1 MKGGNFAMFNP
12 VKIVKPGQKILTK
25 ESNKFVKTYFKQY
38 ITNEMFP
45 VSILDDSPVP
55 ELCVAAECKLDPE
68 ILDLLQSHQIKPVQK
83 LDGNLMTINRRLVKS
98 VGLLSKIWHLLVKA
112 RGTAS
117 DENPS
122 IIVNKVIKQTVV
134 CGGQPRVPNC
144 GLSMSFEHALAF
156 HQKPPKFKDILVCN
170 DALLKDNYGDL
181 FGSAFHTQLS
191 KRARTT
197 KQLMEANVALQ
208 GSPPKKLT

>member
-1 MKGGNFAMFNP
+1 MFNP
-12 VKIVKPGQKILTK
+12 VKIVKPCQRILTK

-38 ITNEMFP
+38 ITNEMIP

-122 IIVNKVIKQTVV
+122 ISVNKVIKQTVV

-170 DALLKDNYGDL
+170 VLYSKITMVTCLALRFTRSLVRGHVPPSSWWRPKWL
-181 FGSAFHTQLS
+181 C
-191 KRARTT
+191 RALPRR
-197 KQLMEANVALQ
+197 
-208 GSPPKKLT
+208 S